1 MNLRSEILRE
11 HSKKQCVK
19 IVKWVGNDKNRFT
32 ELMNLMLHDEYRIAQ
47 RAAWPVS
54 YCVEEYP
61 SLMRP
66 WYGRVIKRMQQ
77 KNIHNAIR
85 RNSLRILENADIPE
99 KYCGMLFELS
109 NSYLHNLK
117 EPIAVRVFSLSVMHN
132 IAKFFPELKKE
143 VKINAEEL
151 LHCGIPALEARSRLV
166 IKALN
171 K

>member
-54 YCVEEYP
+54 YCEEEYP

-66 WYGRVIKRMQQ
+66 WYGRVIKR
-77 KNIHNAIR
+77 
-85 RNSLRILENADIPE
+85 
-99 KYCGMLFELS
+99 
-109 NSYLHNLK
+109 
-117 EPIAVRVFSLSVMHN
+117 
-132 IAKFFPELKKE
+132 
-143 VKINAEEL
+143 
-151 LHCGIPALEARSRLV
+151 
-166 IKALN
+166 
-171 K
+171 